1 MSCALSWRYTHRMK
15 RQPFFRKED
24 QAPTA
29 ASPLPSKKFTSDH
42 QIGFSSDEVSKAA
55 YYIYLHQGSQPGY
68 ELQHW
73 EEAKKQLQARQNIS
87 RTAVVL

>member
-1 MSCALSWRYTHRMK
+1 M
-15 RQPFFRKED
+15 
-24 QAPTA
+24 
-29 ASPLPSKKFTSDH
+29 
-42 QIGFSSDEVSKAA
+42 AA

-73 EEAKKQLQARQNIS
+73 EEAKRQLLAKQNIA